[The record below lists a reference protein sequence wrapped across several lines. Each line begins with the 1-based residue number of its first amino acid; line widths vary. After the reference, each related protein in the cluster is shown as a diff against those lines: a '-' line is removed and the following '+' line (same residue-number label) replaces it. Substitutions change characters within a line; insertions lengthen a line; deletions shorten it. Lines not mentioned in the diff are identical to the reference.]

1 MRLIF
6 FNAVVERIA
15 KYPFRGAVCRGL
27 RPCRKGHVQVK
38 NVCNIT
44 WGYVAST
51 HIGGRGRVEF
61 SAAWG
66 ALRGR
71 AWRVEHFYKNVEK
84 ALGGVVSWLEIAYS

>member
-1 MRLIF
+1 MRLMF
-6 FNAVVERIA
+6 LNAVVERIA

-27 RPCRKGHVQVK
+27 RPCRKGFVQVK
-38 NVCNIT
+38 NVCYIT

-66 ALRGR
+66 APGRR
-71 AWRVEHFYKNVEK
+71 AWHAEQFYKNGRK
-84 ALGGVVSWLEIAYS
+84 ALGSAVSWLGAHS